1 MLIETDGMDILFSK
15 YLIILVS
22 DRKWQVRRETNGHK
36 INMEKE
42 YMDKDDKL
50 LSQF

>member
-1 MLIETDGMDILFSK
+1 MLIETDGMDTLFSK

-22 DRKWQVRRETNGHK
+22 DRKWQVRRETNGHI
-36 INMEKE
+36 INMDKE

-50 LSQF
+50 